1 MASKPSIEIDLSGI
15 EKKFSPE
22 ELKKKQAAFAHRV
35 GFDMNKH
42 CPYDEGTLHDSMPE
56 SSDFENGQ
64 IVWNTPYAKKVLNA
78 ESVRNDGPRNADAK
92 PQWPEYTKSERLG
105 EWRRFAAN
113 LLGDGAAVRVGA
125 LDD

>member
-64 IVWNTPYAKKVLNA
+64 VVWDTPYAKRVM
-78 ESVRNDGPRNADAK
+78 NADTVMTVKNPEAR

-105 EWRRFAAN
+105 EWRKFAAN
-113 LLGDGAAVRVGA
+113 LLGGNAGVRVGA

>member
-1 MASKPSIEIDLSGI
+1 MASKPSIDIDLSGI
-15 EKKFSPE
+15 EEKFSPE

-42 CPYDEGTLHDSMPE
+42 CPYDEGTLHDSMPK

-64 IVWNTPYAKKVLNA
+64 VVWDTPYAKRVM
-78 ESVRNDGPRNADAK
+78 NADTVMTVKNSEAR

-105 EWRRFAAN
+105 EWRKFAAN

>member
-1 MASKPSIEIDLSGI
+1 MASKPSIDIDLSGI
-15 EKKFSPE
+15 EKRFSPE
-22 ELKKKQAAFAHRV
+22 ELRKKQAAFAHRV

-42 CPYDEGTLHDSMPE
+42 CPVDEGTLRDSMPV

-64 IVWNTPYAKKVLNA
+64 LVWDTPYAK
-78 ESVRNDGPRNADAK
+78 RMMNADTVRTVKNPDAR

-105 EWRRFAAN
+105 EWRKFAAN

>member
-1 MASKPSIEIDLSGI
+1 MASKPSIDIDLSGI
-15 EKKFSPE
+15 EKRFSPQA
-22 ELKKKQAAFAHRV
+22 LKAKQAVFAHRV

-42 CPYDEGTLHDSMPE
+42 CPVDEGTLRDSMPV

-64 IVWNTPYAKKVLNA
+64 LVWDTPYAKRVM
-78 ESVRNDGPRNADAK
+78 NADTVRTVKNPDAR

-105 EWRRFAAN
+105 EWRKLAAN
-113 LLGDGAAVRVGA
+113 LLGSDKVRVGA

>member
-22 ELKKKQAAFAHRV
+22 ELKAKQAAFAQRV

-42 CPYDEGTLHDSMPE
+42 CPVDEGTLRDSIMASE
-56 SSDFENGQ
+56 YENGQ
-64 IVWNTPYAKKVLNA
+64 IIWDTPYAKTVLNA
-78 ESVRNDGPRNADAK
+78 DTVMTVKNPEAR

-105 EWRRFAAN
+105 EWRKFAAN
-113 LLGDGAAVRVGA
+113 LLGDSAAVRVGA

>member
-1 MASKPSIEIDLSGI
+1 MASKPSIDIDLSGI

-64 IVWNTPYAKKVLNA
+64 VVWDTPYAKRVM
-78 ESVRNDGPRNADAK
+78 NADTVMTVKNQEAR
-92 PQWPEYTKSERLG
+92 PQWPEYTKSERLD
-105 EWRRFAAN
+105 EWRKFAAN

>member
-22 ELKKKQAAFAHRV
+22 ELKAKQAAFAQRV

-42 CPYDEGTLHDSMPE
+42 CPVDEGTLRDSIMASE
-56 SSDFENGQ
+56 YENGL
-64 IVWNTPYAKKVLNA
+64 IIWETPYAKTVLNA
-78 ESVRNDGPRNADAK
+78 DTVRTVKNPEAR

-105 EWRRFAAN
+105 EWRKFAAN
-113 LLGDGAAVRVGA
+113 LLGGNAGVRVGA